1 MSATLVFDEKLGLA
15 FEGYNA
21 ELLRAFLILV
31 HYTDLDIAQYD
42 NPQGRYDVY
51 DAIASHR
58 LWEEIMDI
66 VDSDMADVDDSAYK
80 LERSAKENFERQHA
94 LSYKLGQV
102 FESLLGTE
110 NLTETV
116 AKAEGLNSALID
128 MLGALQKEKAAKPT
142 VGGSVMQF
150 AKKK

>member
-1 MSATLVFDEKLGLA
+1 MFDEKLGLA

-31 HYTDLDIAQYD
+31 HYTDLDISQYD

-51 DAIASHR
+51 DAIASYG
-58 LWEEIMDI
+58 LWAQIMEI
-66 VDSDMADVDDSAYK
+66 VDEDMADVDSIIHR
-80 LERSAKENFERQHA
+80 LQRSAKANFERQHA
-94 LSYKLGQV
+94 LSHKVGQV

-116 AKAEGLNSALID
+116 EKAEGLNSALID
-128 MLGALQKEKAAKPT
+128 MLGALQKEKAAKPNI
-142 VGGSVMQF
+142 GGTIIQF
-150 AKKK
+150 SKKKE

>member
-1 MSATLVFDEKLGLA
+1 MFDEKLGLA

-31 HYTDLDIAQYD
+31 HYTDLDISQYD

-51 DAIASHR
+51 DAVASYG
-58 LWEEIMDI
+58 LWEQIMEI
-66 VDSDMADVDDSAYK
+66 VDVDMADVDSIIHR
-80 LERSAKENFERQHA
+80 LQRSAKANFERQHA
-94 LSYKLGQV
+94 LSYKVGQV

-128 MLGALQKEKAAKPT
+128 MLGALQKEKAAKPNI
-142 VGGSVMQF
+142 GGTMIQF
-150 AKKK
+150 SKKEGMK

>member
-1 MSATLVFDEKLGLA
+1 MFDEKLGLA

-31 HYTDLDIAQYD
+31 HYTDLDISQYD

-51 DAIASHR
+51 DAIASYG
-58 LWEEIMDI
+58 LWEQIMEI
-66 VDSDMADVDDSAYK
+66 VDEDMADVDSIIHR
-80 LERSAKENFERQHA
+80 LQRSAKANFERQHA
-94 LSYKLGQV
+94 LPYKVGQV

-128 MLGALQKEKAAKPT
+128 MLGALQKEKAAKPNI
-142 VGGSVMQF
+142 GGTMIQF
-150 AKKK
+150 SKKEGMK